1 MKLKSLLLAAAIT
14 AASFSGVANAEIDG
28 VTPVQQI
35 FNGDLVLV
43 ISDAVLDLSYVQ
55 VLDGFNYNT
64 IVGAA
69 AAGNFSSSFNLDASA
84 LNVFA
89 TSNRANMVWSLAT
102 ASVNDDVGEVTGNI
116 LTMSVPY
123 EQDSTLLAIVGSK
136 FANLAI
142 SANTTTAIGTGALVA
157 TGVAGSNLSFNAKTW
172 NDHISSTFGADT
184 SANVSASQTLWYS
197 RTDMDFAPVTPSM
210 ASANAW
216 VLDLSTNT
224 LSSAPLVVE
233 PPVVTPLPA
242 AAWLMFS
249 ALMGLGGIARR
260 RNAKV

>member
-14 AASFSGVANAEIDG
+14 AASFSGVANAAIDG
-28 VTPVQQI
+28 VTPVGSVL
-35 FNGDLVLV
+35 NSDLVLV

-69 AAGNFSSSFNLDASA
+69 TAGTFSGSFNLDAAA

-89 TSNRANMVWSLAT
+89 ASNRANMVWSMAT
-102 ASVNDDVGEVTGNI
+102 ASVNDDLGEVTGNI
-116 LTMSVPY
+116 MTMSAPSL
-123 EQDSTLLAIVGSK
+123 QDSGLLAIVGAK
-136 FANLAI
+136 FGNLAI

-157 TGVAGSNLSFNAKTW
+157 TGGTGSNLSFNAKTW
-172 NDHISSTFGADT
+172 NDHVSSTFGVDT
-184 SANVSASQTLWYS
+184 SANVSVAQTLWYS
-197 RTDMDFAPVTPSM
+197 STDVNYEAVTPSM

-216 VLDLSTNT
+216 VLDLTTNT
-224 LSSAPLVVE
+224 LSSTPAVVAPV
-233 PPVVTPLPA
+233 PLPA

-260 RNAKV
+260 RSAKV